1 MDKRFLFLPDYYDAS
16 VNKDHLLYK
25 EEHSFQQGCKTCY
38 TQECEMNSY
47 KVRKKLII
55 QQEQ

>member
-1 MDKRFLFLPDYYDAS
+1 MDELETYVLLHDYDDYNVS

-38 TQECEMNSY
+38 IQGCEMNSY
-47 KVRKKLII
+47 KVRKII
-55 QQEQ
+55 E

>member
-1 MDKRFLFLPDYYDAS
+1 MTELEIFLFYYLADYNDVC

-38 TQECEMNSY
+38 TQGCEMNSY
-47 KVRKKLII
+47 KMRQII
-55 QQEQ
+55 Q